1 MSIFLRSLKNNNTQR
16 KQFQNSFVI
25 QLTIRLNNDTKTMFS
40 FV

>member
-1 MSIFLRSLKNNNTQR
+1 MSIFLRSLKNNNTQQ

-25 QLTIRLNNDTKTMFS
+25 QLTIRLNNDTKNMFS